1 MPSYVFF
8 LPVCLHSAEGPPEC
22 LFAERRGRFWLLRF
36 PTEHE
41 SGEGEERRQKK
52 FERRREEKRTKR
64 HNNQLPSETSKMAW
78 QRIRDPATGQAYY
91 YNDENQVTQWEF
103 PENVLDT
110 ALGEHGWDKATTE
123 SNGVAKMYFF
133 SVDGESLWEVP
144 TPVLAQLRGL
154 FGDDL
159 SQDEIKGESVERGSS
174 TDVERTAENEEEGA
188 NGGDV
193 VAHAVDAV
201 DATIDEMHQKSP
213 AAGDESELS
222 DEVGK
227 SVPPVNQLIGLEEL
241 VASEEGK
248 DVDMEMEVKLS
259 EGNPDDAFLAM
270 LRECE
275 IGSDCTY
282 TDVVRKCSKD
292 PRYWRVRDP
301 IQRSRIFEVYLVKKA
316 DEDFAASKEKYRQE
330 FYGLLAKH
338 NVKYYTRWTTCSR
351 SLQEEKLCSVL
362 SERIKREFFDEY
374 TTELRREKEAASK
387 ELKAKESTSLEEEFL
402 ANVTISSEFAKI
414 VSGLEERY
422 KNLTKGEMLSI
433 FEKVIA
439 EREREQ
445 VAVVDAE
452 RRKNFRADRRA
463 RAAFKEMLAGLVERK
478 EFVPTSRTRWFE
490 FVTLLKDRAEFT
502 ELAGHHGSSAIDYYW
517 DLIDGAYGALASRQ
531 QLVRQQLVNSNRKI
545 GDVGE
550 DEFVQLMAGS
560 SKTEVSSLCEDDLRT
575 LYAIIR
581 GNAKAPTMG
590 ASTSGAKRSAPAEAA
605 ESSAEKR
612 QRIMLRTNN
621 V

>member
-1 MPSYVFF
+1 
-8 LPVCLHSAEGPPEC
+8 
-22 LFAERRGRFWLLRF
+22 
-36 PTEHE
+36 
-41 SGEGEERRQKK
+41 
-52 FERRREEKRTKR
+52 
-64 HNNQLPSETSKMAW
+64 MAW
-78 QRIRDPATGQAYY
+78 QRIRDPASGRAYY

-103 PENVLDT
+103 PESVLDT

-133 SVDGESLWEVP
+133 SADGESLWEVP
-144 TPVLAQLRGL
+144 SPVLAQLRGL

-159 SQDEIKGESVERGSS
+159 SQDEIKGESVEKGSS
-174 TDVERTAENEEEGA
+174 ADVERTAENEEEGA
-188 NGGDV
+188 NDGDG
-193 VAHAVDAV
+193 VAHLPDAADTVDTAM
-201 DATIDEMHQKSP
+201 DEVHQKSP
-213 AAGDESELS
+213 AAGELSELS
-222 DEVGK
+222 NEEGM
-227 SVPPVNQLIGLEEL
+227 SVPPVNQLIGLGEL
-241 VASEEGK
+241 VASEESK
-248 DVDMEMEVKLS
+248 DVDMEMEAKLS
-259 EGNPDDAFLAM
+259 EGNPDNAFLAM

-275 IGSDCTY
+275 VGSDCKY

-301 IQRSRIFEVYLVKKA
+301 VQRSRIFEVYLVKKA

-374 TTELRREKEAASK
+374 TAELRREKEAASK

-463 RAAFKEMLAGLVERK
+463 RTAFKEMLAGLIERK
-478 EFVPTSRTRWFE
+478 EFVPTSRTKWFE
-490 FVTLLKDRAEFT
+490 FMALLKDRAEFT

-517 DLIDGAYGALASRQ
+517 DLLDGAYGALADRQ

-550 DEFVQLMAGS
+550 DEFVQLMAGC
-560 SKTEVSSLCEDDLRT
+560 SKTEVSGLCEDDLRT

-581 GNAKAPTMG
+581 GNIKSPTTG
-590 ASTSGAKRSAPAEAA
+590 ASISGAKRPAPAEAA